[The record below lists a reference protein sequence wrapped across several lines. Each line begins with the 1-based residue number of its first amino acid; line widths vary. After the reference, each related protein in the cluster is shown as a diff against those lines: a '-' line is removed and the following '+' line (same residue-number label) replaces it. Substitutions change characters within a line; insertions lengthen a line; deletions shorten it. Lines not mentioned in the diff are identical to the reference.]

1 MDRED
6 KGQKEGERGRE
17 RERRCGERKGEGE
30 EGEEKEVGGYKCT
43 RALHHMILCLWSH
56 DSHVMVPMGSSSDE
70 NTVSTSLS
78 WLDLSCWGR
87 ILARPTD
94 SPSEL
99 NRSTTKACQGG
110 EEWKSNHH

>member
-1 MDRED
+1 MTVD
-6 KGQKEGERGRE
+6 RE
-17 RERRCGERKGEGE
+17 REREGE
-30 EGEEKEVGGYKCT
+30 KEEGDVERGKERERREKKRRWEGIAKCT